1 MSKQFLLTLANFNLF
16 RNTNPEIEFS
26 IAKDNRVQAQ
36 YSAYDK
42 TKGYD
47 VRGIRAKS
55 GAGVGY
61 IRLSIST
68 TTDGGGNRE
77 YHNGALFVNDKKQ
90 TDKQPDF
97 QGSVNLDNKADG
109 PKLRLSAWKK
119 AGAKAGDYLS
129 ISIQEFQSRDESKPQ
144 ANQSTGGG
152 FDMSDDTPPAASSR
166 APARTAP
173 PAQQNQAPRRSTAAA
188 GNGFDD
194 HDDDIPFLSQS
205 MSYDMTTSKA
215 RKMARYDY

>member
-1 MSKQFLLTLANFNLF
+1 MSKQFLLTLGNFNLF
-16 RNTNPEIEFS
+16 CNTNPEIEFS
-26 IAKDNRVQAQ
+26 IAKDNRVQAK

-55 GAGVGY
+55 NAGVGY

-68 TTDGGGNRE
+68 VDENGNRE

-90 TDKQPDF
+90 TEKQPDF
-97 QGSVNLDNKADG
+97 QGSVNLDNKSDG

-119 AGAKAGDYLS
+119 MGEKAGDYLS
-129 ISIQEFQSRDESKPQ
+129 ISIQEFQNRDAGQPQ
-144 ANQSTGGG
+144 ANKPSGGG
-152 FDMSDDTPPAASSR
+152 FDMSDDASHAENRR
-166 APARTAP
+166 APARQAP
-173 PAQQNQAPRRSTAAA
+173 PAEKDQAPRRQTAAA
-188 GNGFDD
+188 GNSFDD
-194 HDDDIPFLSQS
+194 MDDNIPFLSGS
-205 MSYDMTTSKA
+205 MHYDMTTSKA